1 MNLNIILMDGHGI
14 YVWAAFIFTFL
25 ACLFLF
31 LKTKKSLKK
40 LEKDF
45 KSEVEK
51 LSTEQ
56 VDNLKTRKITKEI
69 LSSQS
74 KIK

>member
-1 MNLNIILMDGHGI
+1 MVTGFMFGRHLFLR
-14 YVWAAFIFTFL
+14 FL

>member
-31 LKTKKSLKK
+31 LKNKKIP
-40 LEKDF
+40 EK
-45 KSEVEK
+45 
-51 LSTEQ
+51 T
-56 VDNLKTRKITKEI
+56 
-69 LSSQS
+69 
-74 KIK
+74 

>member
-1 MNLNIILMDGHGI
+1 MNLNIILMDGYGI
-14 YVWAAFIFTFL
+14 YVWAAFFFTFV
-25 ACLFLF
+25 ACFFLF

-51 LSTEQ
+51 LSSEQ
-56 VDNLKTRKITKEI
+56 VDNLKTRKILKEI
-69 LSSQS
+69 LSSQ
-74 KIK
+74 